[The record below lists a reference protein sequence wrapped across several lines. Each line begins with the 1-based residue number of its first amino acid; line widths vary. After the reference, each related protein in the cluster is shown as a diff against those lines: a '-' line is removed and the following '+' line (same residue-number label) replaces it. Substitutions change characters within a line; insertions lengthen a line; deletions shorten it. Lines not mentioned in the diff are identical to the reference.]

1 MNQKELNELKKNFT
15 EDCGFMT
22 INKIV
27 SVYINPM
34 DDENGPI
41 IYKSSEIPGT
51 IPQERFD
58 YLMVFLKSVLKGRIG
73 KGNKEYHIENEDINT
88 LFEQTVY
95 SRLNNE
101 EDLDKFIENVVS
113 NYNYVSP
120 YALFISH
127 FTYSTLKTSN
137 KDALENTDE
146 FSGDS
151 EDNHFILVSICPI
164 ENTNSG
170 LIYNDTEF
178 INDSVIRHSVQS
190 PLNGFLYPTFSDRTA
205 DSSSVLIYDKNYKKV
220 SQSIVDVC
228 GANFTFAPVEQKTL
242 FNDMLTNVIGKD
254 LDYEL
259 VTSINDAFS
268 EKLVEQSINTEP
280 PTMNKEEVVQT
291 LIDAGVD
298 PNYKEYLDKS
308 YEYNFKDN
316 NIDTSAVVNK
326 KTKIEVSG
334 FTITFDND
342 KSNLLRTQSING
354 KNCVVITIDKAINI
368 TDILVTQ

>member
-1 MNQKELNELKKNFT
+1 MHHSTGVSYT
-15 EDCGFMT
+15 EDPGMRHQP
-22 INKIV
+22 V
-27 SVYINPM
+27 P
-34 DDENGPI
+34 GPLWCW
-41 IYKSSEIPGT
+41 SLHS
-51 IPQERFD
+51 RCD
-58 YLMVFLKSVLKGRIG
+58 Y
-73 KGNKEYHIENEDINT
+73 
-88 LFEQTVY
+88 
-95 SRLNNE
+95 
-101 EDLDKFIENVVS
+101 
-113 NYNYVSP
+113 
-120 YALFISH
+120 SH
-127 FTYSTLKTSN
+127 
-137 KDALENTDE
+137 
-146 FSGDS
+146 S

-205 DSSSVLIYDKNYKKV
+205 DGSSILIYDKNYKKV
-220 SQSIVDVC
+220 NKSIVDVC
-228 GANFTFAPVEQKTL
+228 GATFTFAPVEQKTL

-268 EKLVEQSINTEP
+268 EKLVEQSVNTEP

-291 LIDAGVD
+291 LIEAGVD

-308 YEYNFKDN
+308 YEHNFKDN

-354 KNCVVITIDKAINI
+354 KNCVVITIDEAINI
-368 TDILVTQ
+368 NDILVTQ